1 MKRIQSKK
9 HKVETYQINKISLSC
24 FDDKRFVLGDGIHTP
39 DYFHEDLKRQIH
51 TDDHKEEKIQKDS
64 RR

>member
-24 FDDKRFVLGDGIHTP
+24 FDDKRFVLDDGIHTLA
-39 DYFHEDLKRQIH
+39 YFHKDLRK
-51 TDDHKEEKIQKDS
+51 
-64 RR
+64 